1 MCGANLKEQK
11 SRVPQLSQGD
21 LTWPMLIILGI
32 AVLWIWKPWQVEEPQ
47 AMAPATAVA
56 TSTPTVRPT
65 ATYVSAPTATP
76 LVSPTPSPT
85 ATLPPNQ
92 TRHIVEAGELVGT
105 IAKKYGTTTEA
116 ILQAN
121 GLKSN
126 SIISPGQE
134 LIIPLPAANTSTPT
148 VTPSPSPT
156 PFEYTIKQGE
166 TLSEIAKRYKT
177 TVEALMEA
185 NNIVDAT
192 SVRAGTKLQIVGPPD
207 FSATMAYETYEVKPG
222 DTLVTIASAYS
233 VSVDTIKEVNGLTG
247 DKLSVGQGL
256 RIPVGTA
263 TPAPTLTPTITPTPT
278 PGPARPAPAL
288 LGPPDGA
295 SFEGEGTAIVLS
307 WASVGIL
314 EEDEWY
320 VLRMRRSGPMAQQ
333 LPAVWTKATSWRLP
347 PELYVAGLEAP
358 QRFYWHVSIMRQTG
372 TNEDGIWVGEMVS
385 PSTPT
390 RSLTWK

>member
-1 MCGANLKEQK
+1 
-11 SRVPQLSQGD
+11 
-21 LTWPMLIILGI
+21 
-32 AVLWIWKPWQVEEPQ
+32 
-47 AMAPATAVA
+47 
-56 TSTPTVRPT
+56 
-65 ATYVSAPTATP
+65 
-76 LVSPTPSPT
+76 
-85 ATLPPNQ
+85 
-92 TRHIVEAGELVGT
+92 
-105 IAKKYGTTTEA
+105 
-116 ILQAN
+116 
-121 GLKSN
+121 
-126 SIISPGQE
+126 
-134 LIIPLPAANTSTPT
+134 
-148 VTPSPSPT
+148 
-156 PFEYTIKQGE
+156 
-166 TLSEIAKRYKT
+166 
-177 TVEALMEA
+177 
-185 NNIVDAT
+185 
-192 SVRAGTKLQIVGPPD
+192 
-207 FSATMAYETYEVKPG
+207 MAYETYEVKPG